1 MTAYTQQP
9 AAPTG
14 VAPDLAPSHVFAG
27 ICEQLLQARQFA
39 EAFGAA
45 EKGLKCHPDHADLL
59 TFRAEALFAMNRRKE
74 AEDDLRAAVSR
85 EPLHP
90 RAVLLLAR
98 ILVEAGRWKDAAP
111 FIDRADLIHPNNPE
125 VEGWMRTAETN
136 RDAGNAAVPPPVV
149 AFATALATIEGVQSL
164 LNVSGV
170 QAVIVRDD
178 KDVRLFGAAGKE
190 GKARLDQLGDLE
202 RTVSGTM
209 KALGFGQIKET
220 SVLSGE
226 SLLISRTAAVGCVRL
241 LAESRVREGL
251 LSWHCDRLLGGNER

>member
-1 MTAYTQQP
+1 MTAYTPQP
-9 AAPTG
+9 AASSG
-14 VAPDLAPSHVFAG
+14 VAPDLAPPHVFAG
-27 ICEQLLQARQFA
+27 ICEQLLQARQFT

-74 AEDDLRAAVSR
+74 AEGDLRAAVSR

-98 ILVEAGRWKDAAP
+98 ILVEAGRWKEAAP

-125 VEGWMRTAETN
+125 IEGWMRGVETN
-136 RDAGNAAVPPPVV
+136 RDGGGPVAPPPVM
-149 AFATALATIEGVQSL
+149 AFATAPATIEGVQGL

-170 QAVIVRDD
+170 QAVVVRDD
-178 KDVRLFGAAGKE
+178 KDVRLFGTAGKE
-190 GKARLDQLGDLE
+190 GKARLDQLSDLE
-202 RTVSGTM
+202 SEVSGIL
-209 KALGFGQIKET
+209 KAIGFGEARET
-220 SVLSGE
+220 SVLSGDT
-226 SLLISRTAAVGCVRL
+226 LMVSRSAPVGSVRL

-251 LSWHCDRLLGGNER
+251 LSWHCDRLLGGTGR